1 MPQWLPSALIGL
13 LFGIAVSILNYFI
26 LQQGIKKSASLPA
39 GNGQNIIMARYGMR
53 YILNILALVIVYEN
67 APMLLGTALGLT
79 ANKSYLFFKYLNW
92 KNFGKK
98 GVN

>member
-1 MPQWLPSALIGL
+1 MPQWLPSGLIGL
-13 LFGIAVSILNYFI
+13 LFGLVVSILNYFI
-26 LQQGIKKSASLPA
+26 LQQGIKKSTSLPDSK
-39 GNGQNIIMARYGMR
+39 GQNIIMVRYGIR
-53 YILNILALVIVYEN
+53 YILNILALVIVYKN
-67 APMLLGTALGLT
+67 APMLLGTAIGLT